1 MKKISFSQLE
11 IARKNPTAIATSL
24 NSQVAGKGRFS
35 KYMAWQYAVFYYHK
49 QKGDLSKAITY
60 FETMFQRHFKDNP
73 KNERERKGYV
83 EQLIAYAADER
94 KHKLTY
100 LEHKKRISIPLTGK
114 LRLGGELPLIKMNDK
129 YGYSVYFFSRKSAI
143 WETELRFPIV
153 QNFVAQTLYNV
164 DLSEVEVGVYGLDLK
179 KHVQLSYSTSEISD
193 AVKELQS
200 VGNAIS
206 AAL

>member
-11 IARKNPTAIATSL
+11 TARKNPTTFATSL
-24 NSQVAGKGRFS
+24 SSPDAGNGRFS
-35 KYMAWQYAVFYYHK
+35 KYMAWQCAVFYYHK
-49 QKGDLSKAITY
+49 QKWDLSKAITY
-60 FETMFQRHFKDNP
+60 FETTFQRNFKDNP
-73 KNERERKGYV
+73 KNEIERKGYV
-83 EQLIAYAADER
+83 EQLIAYAADEQ
-94 KHKLTY
+94 KNKLTY

-129 YGYSVYFFSRKSAI
+129 YGYSVYFFSRKSTN

-153 QNFVAQTLYNV
+153 QNFLARTLYNV
-164 DLSEVEVGVYGLDLK
+164 DLSEVEVGVYGLDFK
-179 KHVQLSYSTSEISD
+179 KHVQQTYSDSDIGD

-206 AAL
+206 LAL